1 MNLPSADCNHVMLAA
16 HEQLLGMVFGGRAL
30 RLLVAIF
37 VHVHPRVVRRLN
49 FAILNFWMK
58 IDYGLIANR

>member
-1 MNLPSADCNHVMLAA
+1 MLAA

-49 FAILNFWMK
+49 FAILNFWLK
-58 IDYGLIANR
+58 IDFRLIINR